1 MRIPKSKRAFTML
14 ELIFVI
20 VILGVV
26 ASIGSQII
34 VQVYE
39 SYIVQRATH
48 RTSMKTELA
57 ATQIANR
64 LAYSIPK
71 TIIARTDVNNYL
83 PITSIGAANI
93 PILEWVGFD
102 ADGFG
107 VTAPLWSGYIDV
119 DNPANAINTLSTPG
133 STLNGLNALI
143 DNLNSTNAAGIGTNG
158 TNAAIFFPDANADTI
173 GFSRVGAIARDVTRA
188 HPVAAVLGT
197 TLTLDARAGIQ
208 RNTFE
213 HYKLAWTAYALVR
226 TPVTAAQLVTRG
238 FAPGTVLFD
247 YRLHYD
253 YQPWDG
259 ENFNQGGGAAPLVL
273 IRNVSVFRFTGT
285 GQSIRFKLCQSEPI
299 GGTATINTCK
309 EKAVLR

>member
-1 MRIPKSKRAFTML
+1 MRIPKSKKAFTML

-20 VILGVV
+20 TILGIV

-48 RTSMKTELA
+48 RSSMKTELA

-71 TIIARTDVNNYL
+71 TIIARSDVNTYL

-119 DNPANAINTLSTPG
+119 DAPATVIDSLSTPG
-133 STLNGLNALI
+133 STLGGLNALI
-143 DNLNSTNAAGIGTNG
+143 NNLNSTNAAGLGTNG
-158 TNAAIFFPDANADTI
+158 ANAAIFFPDADAATI
-173 GFSRVGAIARDVTRA
+173 GFSELVRDFSRV
-188 HPVAAVLGT
+188 HPVANVAVS
-197 TLTLDARAGIQ
+197 TLTLDPRVPNVRNIQ
-208 RNTFE
+208 E

-226 TPVTAAQLVTRG
+226 TPVNAAQLATRG
-238 FAPGTVLFD
+238 FAAGTVLFD
-247 YRLHYD
+247 YSLHYD

-259 ENFNQGGGAAPLVL
+259 DNYLANGTALVL

-285 GQSIRFKLCQSEPI
+285 GQSIRFKLCQREPI